1 MSISDQ
7 ITRIRT
13 NIENAYAI
21 CSNKGATL
29 PSEENSDNLA
39 VTIDTITVGGGGDT
53 VSAINKTGA
62 AISQG
67 DKVWI
72 NPEGVNVGN
81 NYKWTVNNTSAY
93 PVYGDEWLLV
103 GGSIS
108 KFAALGALTDIEI
121 TGVNAPYARKLTYL
135 ESGETIMVN
144 YNGANILKADSL
156 FTNFGKANNVFQSGY
171 TSTFNVR
178 EPTVIKKI
186 NVNSLEISNTWTLN
200 NNVSINTVI
209 DNVAYGYDHGYNQYK
224 TYTLADDNTFVS
236 ESFNHGISFG
246 TNLSAIGITSDRAYA
261 IVASNNLQDEGSL
274 TFYSM
279 AYNGNKY
286 TFTVVADSELPAEIV
301 SIKSACRAVFN
312 VKNNILTLSRGAIYL
327 VYKYTNGQFVKQ
339 NIDLGISSLIPEN
352 GSIYCPLFSR
362 DMSRAVV
369 RIKNTS
375 GTYDSYTCLLQNTFA
390 NYSLVAYK
398 PYLIAQSTLTGKAS
412 ESINSAAIGSVATVV
427 ASGVNYV

>member
-1 MSISDQ
+1 MTIASEIQ
-7 ITRIRT
+7 RIKD
-13 NIENAYAI
+13 NIAASYAE
-21 CSNKGATL
+21 CSAKGATL
-29 PSEENSDNLA
+29 PTVENSASLP
-39 VTIDTITVGGGGDT
+39 DTIASISGGGGGGET

-72 NPEGVNVGN
+72 NLEGVNIGN
-81 NYKWTVNNTSAY
+81 NYKWTGDNTSSY
-93 PVYGDEWLLV
+93 PVYGDEYLLV
-103 GGSIS
+103 GGSINKIS
-108 KFAALGALTDIEI
+108 ALGAFTNTEI
-121 TGVNAPYARKLTYL
+121 SGVKAPYGKKLTYL
-135 ESGETIMVN
+135 ESGKTIMVN
-144 YNGANILKADSL
+144 YNGANILDADSL
-156 FTNFGKANNVFQSGY
+156 FTNFGKAQNVFQSGY
-171 TSTFNVR
+171 TSTFNAR
-178 EPTVIKKI
+178 EQTIIKKI

-246 TNLSAIGITSDRAYA
+246 SNTSAIGITGDRAYA
-261 IVASNNLQDEGSL
+261 IVANGNNLSDSISL

-279 AYNGNKY
+279 AYNGSRY
-286 TFTVVADSELPAEIV
+286 TFTAVADSDLPAEIV
-301 SIKSACRAVFN
+301 SIKSACKAVFN
-312 VKNNILTLSRGAIYL
+312 VNNNILAMSSGSTYL
-327 VYKYTNGQFVKQ
+327 VYKYINGQFVKQ

-390 NYSLVAYK
+390 DYSLVAYQ
-398 PYLIAQSTLTGKAS
+398 PYLIDQNTLTGKAS
-412 ESINSAAIGSVATVV
+412 DSINSSAIGSVATVV
-427 ASGVNYV
+427 ASGS

>member
-1 MSISDQ
+1 MTIASEIQ
-7 ITRIRT
+7 RIKD
-13 NIENAYAI
+13 NIAASYAECNA
-21 CSNKGATL
+21 KGATL
-29 PSEENSDNLA
+29 PAVENSASLP
-39 VTIDTITVGGGGDT
+39 DTIASISGGGGGDT

-72 NPEGVNVGN
+72 NSEGVNIGN

-108 KFAALGALTDIEI
+108 KLAALGALTDIEI
-121 TGVNAPYARKLTYL
+121 TGVNAPYAKKLTYL

-156 FTNFGKANNVFQSGY
+156 FTNFGKAANVFQSGY
-171 TSTFNVR
+171 TTTYAAR

-186 NVNSLEISNTWTLN
+186 NASSLAITNTWTLGN
-200 NNVSINTVI
+200 NISINAVI
-209 DNVAYGYDHGYNQYK
+209 DNVAYGYDHAYNQYK

-246 TNLSAIGITSDRAYA
+246 SNLSTIGITSDRAYA
-261 IVASNNLQDEGSL
+261 IVAGNNLQDEGSL

-279 AYNGNKY
+279 AYNGSKY
-286 TFTVVADSELPAEIV
+286 TFTAVADSELPAEIV

-312 VKNNILTLSRGAIYL
+312 INNNILTLSSGVTYL
-327 VYKYTNGQFVKQ
+327 VYKYINGQFVKQ

-362 DMSRAVV
+362 DRGRAVV

-390 NYSLVAYK
+390 DYSLVTYK

-412 ESINSAAIGSVATVV
+412 DGINSAAIGSVATVV
-427 ASGVNYV
+427 ASGG

>member
-1 MSISDQ
+1 MMGINNCVVVS
-7 ITRIRT
+7 
-13 NIENAYAI
+13 
-21 CSNKGATL
+21 
-29 PSEENSDNLA
+29 
-39 VTIDTITVGGGGDT
+39 GGSGGSDT
-53 VSAINKTGA
+53 VSAINKTGEV
-62 AISQG
+62 INQG

-81 NYKWTVNNTSAY
+81 NYQWIANNTSAY

-108 KFAALGALTDIEI
+108 KLAALGILADTEI
-121 TGVNAPYARKLTYL
+121 IGVNAPYAKKLTYL

-156 FTNFGKANNVFQSGY
+156 FTNFGQATNVLQSGY
-171 TSTFNVR
+171 ITYYASRASSF
-178 EPTVIKKI
+178 IKKI
-186 NVNSLEISNTWTLN
+186 NASSLAITNTWTLGN
-200 NNVSINTVI
+200 HISINAVI
-209 DNVAYGYDHGYNQYK
+209 DNIAYGYDHGYNQYK

-246 TNLSAIGITSDRAYA
+246 SNLSTIGITSDRAYA
-261 IVASNNLQDEGSL
+261 IVAANNLQDSGSL

-279 AYNGNKY
+279 AYNGSKY

-301 SIKSACRAVFN
+301 NIKSACRAVFN
-312 VKNNILTLSRGAIYL
+312 VNNNILTLSSGATYL

-362 DMSRAVV
+362 DMGRAVV

-390 NYSLVAYK
+390 DYSLVTYK
-398 PYLIAQSTLTGKAS
+398 PYLIDPNTLTGKAS
-412 ESINSAAIGSVATVV
+412 ASINSSAIGSVATVV
-427 ASGVNYV
+427 A

>member
-1 MSISDQ
+1 MMGINNCVQVSGGS
-7 ITRIRT
+7 
-13 NIENAYAI
+13 
-21 CSNKGATL
+21 
-29 PSEENSDNLA
+29 
-39 VTIDTITVGGGGDT
+39 GGGET
-53 VSAINKTGA
+53 VSAINKTGS
-62 AISQG
+62 AISSG

-81 NYKWTVNNTSAY
+81 NYKWTVNNTSAF

-121 TGVNAPYARKLTYL
+121 TDVNAPYARKLTYL

-156 FTNFGKANNVFQSGY
+156 FTNFGKAANVFQSGY
-171 TSTFNVR
+171 TTTFQAR

-200 NNVSINTVI
+200 NNVSINAVI

-246 TNLSAIGITSDRAYA
+246 SNTSAIGITSDRAYA
-261 IVASNNLQDEGSL
+261 IVAGGNNLSDSISL

-279 AYNGNKY
+279 TYNGSKY
-286 TFTVVADSELPAEIV
+286 TFTAVADSELPEEIV
-301 SIKSACRAVFN
+301 SIKSACKAVFN
-312 VKNNILTLSRGAIYL
+312 VNNNILTLSSGATYL

-390 NYSLVAYK
+390 DYSLVAYR
-398 PYLIAQSTLTGKAS
+398 PYLITQSTLTGKAS
-412 ESINSAAIGSVATVV
+412 ESINSPAIGSVATVV
-427 ASGVNYV
+427 A